1 MEATQ
6 VFFAHRQC
14 PNLLVMEVLL
24 KRKRSSEEAITVELE
39 SSFTPH
45 SHDIAFE
52 KAPDYRGGRY
62 F

>member
-1 MEATQ
+1 MQ
-6 VFFAHRQC
+6 
-14 PNLLVMEVLL
+14 VLL

-39 SSFTPH
+39 SSFTPR

-62 F
+62 V